1 MEETTMPPT
10 SRETLKETILAAART
25 AGFEL
30 AGIAPVGDFAEHR
43 RFEEWIEAG
52 RAAEMQYMQARDEA
66 GDLKRASLRNV
77 APWARSVVVCAA
89 NYNTAHPYSIDA
101 KDPSRGWIAR
111 YAWSRED
118 YHDSIL
124 RKLREVEKEMRL
136 AYASG
141 VCAGSNTSELTIRCY
156 VDTGPV
162 AERIY
167 AKYAGIGWSGKN
179 TCLIN
184 QKTGSWLFLGVIL
197 TSLELIPDTPA
208 PDRCGSCTRCID
220 ACPTQAIVAPGE
232 LDANLCISY
241 LTIEKRGPIPEHRR
255 EGLGRH
261 VFGCDICQD
270 VCPWNRKAPV
280 TSAAEFQPREGLV
293 NPALEWLAALDEQEF
308 RKAFRGSPIRRAK
321 RQGLRRNAALAMGN
335 SGDPK
340 FAHVLEKMESDE
352 DPVVSDAARWAG
364 AKLRRKSSGD
374 KN

>member
-1 MEETTMPPT
+1 MPDK
-10 SRETLKETILAAART
+10 SVKEVLLEAARA

-30 AGIAPVGDFAEHR
+30 AGVAAVGDFPEHR
-43 RFEEWIEAG
+43 QFEHWIETG
-52 RAAEMQYMQARDEA
+52 RAAEMGYMAARDEA
-66 GDLKRASLRNV
+66 GGLKRGSLGRV

-89 NYNTAHPYSIDA
+89 NYNAAQPYSIHPYPTFVGDL
-101 KDPSRGWIAR
+101 PRGWIAR

-118 YHDSIL
+118 YHDAVL
-124 RKLREVEKEMRL
+124 RRLREVEGELRSAFKS
-136 AYASG
+136 AATNDGSG
-141 VCAGSNTSELTIRCY
+141 NELITRCY

-162 AERIY
+162 AERLY

-184 QKTGSWLFLGVIL
+184 QKMGSWLFLGVIL
-197 TSLELIPDTPA
+197 TSLELPPDTPA

-220 ACPTQAIVAPGE
+220 ACPTQAIVAAHE

-241 LTIEKRGPIPEHRR
+241 LTIEKRGPIPEPLR

-293 NPALEWLAALDEQEF
+293 NPALEWLAEMDDAGF
-308 RKAFRGSPIRRAK
+308 REVFRGSPVRRAK

-335 SGDPK
+335 SGEARFLP
-340 FAHVLEKMESDE
+340 VLRKMEGEE
-352 DPVVSDAARWAG
+352 DTVVADAAKWAA
-364 AKLRRKSSGD
+364 AKIRSKTATDVG
-374 KN
+374 